1 MIPRKEMG
9 RGRAELE
16 RQERTKENPRAS
28 KAMALPRRVERERV
42 DGMGQVGGV
51 VGRLC
56 RDGQMGTG
64 GSRSHRLLLSVETRE
79 MDRTAEVDRRSSVIE
94 LGASS
99 GGWYGMGLTPGSRAR
114 AQTPALLPCYGSSC
128 RHTTSIFFL
137 LFSY

>member
-1 MIPRKEMG
+1 MIPWKEMG
-9 RGRAELE
+9 WGRAEWE

-28 KAMALPRRVERERV
+28 KAMARPQRVERERV

-64 GSRSHRLLLSVETRE
+64 GSRSRYLLLSVETRE
-79 MDRTAEVDRRSSVIE
+79 MDCTAEVDRRSSVIE

-114 AQTPALLPCYGSSC
+114 AQTPALLPCCGSSC
-128 RHTTSIFFL
+128 RHTASIFFL
-137 LFSY
+137 LFSH